1 MRKIAFL
8 HTLFTFI
15 QIFLVDIFT
24 LLLIKIIIKMRK
36 IAFLHTL
43 FTFIQ
48 IFLVDIFHITFN

>member
-43 FTFIQ
+43 LSSVE
-48 IFLVDIFHITFN
+48 IFLVKDISK